1 MATPEQRADQQRRAA
16 RDQRLVAQYRRGDL
30 ESFDELVRT
39 YTSTVAR
46 LLTQMHAASADI
58 DDLTQDVFL
67 RVFRNLHHFRG
78 QSSFSTWLYR
88 ITVNVFFDHRK
99 KRQRADIRLARLHGA
114 MSDPA
119 AAPAADDPFR
129 AADEHLTAEAFARA
143 VASLPEPFRDVVA
156 LREMDDLSYEEI
168 AALTG
173 ITIGTVRSRLCRA
186 RARLRA
192 VLGPALFRA
201 A

>member
-1 MATPEQRADQQRRAA
+1 VATLEQRADQQQRAA
-16 RDQRLVAQYRRGDL
+16 RDGRLVAEFRRGNA
-30 ESFDELVRT
+30 EAFDELVRT
-39 YTSTVAR
+39 YSTTVSR
-46 LLTQMHAASADI
+46 LLTQLHAAPSDI

-99 KRQRADIRLARLHGA
+99 KRQRADVRLARLHGA
-114 MSDPA
+114 MVDPA
-119 AAPAADDPFR
+119 VEPASDDPFR
-129 AADEHLTAEAFARA
+129 VTSEHLTAELFAQA
-143 VASLPEPFRDVVA
+143 VAALPEAFRDVVA

-168 AALTG
+168 ATLTG

-192 VLGPALFRA
+192 VLGPQLVTA